1 MEEIKDK
8 YKVTEEF
15 KAKGKLIL
23 ILGAG
28 GNWGGH
34 FSLGMP
40 SACGCDAV
48 LAELNENKESLDEV
62 VEDIKS
68 SNLPVKTFTEIL
80 SKKDLSDRISLYQN
94 LEKKYGY
101 FPCIL
106 DVEGINNNYIFPESK
121 KIRQKPIINKED
133 MKPRY
138 QVGIND
144 ILKGKKILIVGPSG
158 NWGSH
163 MAIGMG
169 LLGQADLILV
179 DLENKKEKVEKIKN
193 DIGNGVNIYCEYINT
208 NDKIDRYNLFNNIKN
223 KYGKFDAFMD
233 MMEINKD

>member
-233 MMEINKD
+233 MMETNKD

>member
-1 MEEIKDK
+1 MEEIKEK

-40 SACGCDAV
+40 AACGCDAL
-48 LAELNENKESLDEV
+48 LAESKENKESLDEV
-62 VEDIKS
+62 IEDIKS
-68 SNLPVKTFTEIL
+68 SNLPIKTSIEIYE
-80 SKKDLSDRISLYQN
+80 KKDLNDRISLYQN
-94 LEKKYGY
+94 FEKKYGH
-101 FPCIL
+101 FSCIL
-106 DVEGINNNYIFPESK
+106 DVEGINTNYVFPESQ
-121 KIRQKPIINKED
+121 KIKQKPIINKED

-138 QVGIND
+138 QVGPND
-144 ILKGKKILIVGPSG
+144 VLKGKKILIFGPSG

-163 MAIGMG
+163 MAMGMG

-179 DLENKKEKVEKIKN
+179 DFENKKEKIEKIKN
-193 DIGNGVNIYCEYINT
+193 DIGSRVNINCEFIQI
-208 NDKIDRYNLFNNIKN
+208 NDKYGRYNLYNRMKN
-223 KYGKFDAFMD
+223 LYGKFDAFMD
-233 MMEINKD
+233 MMGINKD